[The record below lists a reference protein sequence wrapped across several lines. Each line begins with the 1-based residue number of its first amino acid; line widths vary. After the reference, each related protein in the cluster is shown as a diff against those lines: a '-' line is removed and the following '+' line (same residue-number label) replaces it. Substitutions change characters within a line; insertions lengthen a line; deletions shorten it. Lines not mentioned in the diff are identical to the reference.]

1 MLPTEIH
8 ILGDSLARGIVYQE
22 LRGRY
27 AISRQRCSGA
37 LETVLGAKVA
47 DHSKMGA
54 TTDDGLLV
62 LEALPP
68 VPDGMCA
75 IEFGGNDCDLDWAY
89 VAEHPEESVRAKVP
103 LDRFEEQLRRL
114 VGLARVREMQPVLVS
129 PLPLHAGRYF
139 AWVTRGLNADNVL
152 RALGD
157 VQAIYRWQER
167 YAITVARVSR
177 ELGTPLFD
185 MRDVFLARQREY
197 EGLMCVDGI
206 HPNDEGHRIIAQ
218 AAVEA
223 ARARY
228 LGGSAQTA

>member
-22 LRGRY
+22 SRGRY
-27 AISRQRCSGA
+27 AISRERCSGA
-37 LETVLGAKVA
+37 LETALGAKVVN
-47 DHSKMGA
+47 HSKMGA
-54 TTDDGLLV
+54 TTDDGLAIM
-62 LEALPP
+62 EALPA
-68 VPDGMCA
+68 VPGGMCA

-89 VAEHPEESVRAKVP
+89 VAEHPQEPVLAKVP
-103 LDRFEEQLRRL
+103 IHRFEDQLRRL
-114 VGLARVREMQPVLVS
+114 VGLARDKQMQPVLVS

-139 AWVTRGLNADNVL
+139 AWVTRGLNAEGVL
-152 RALGD
+152 CALGD

-167 YAITVARVSR
+167 YAIAVSRVSR

-197 EGLMCVDGI
+197 EALMCIDGI
-206 HPNDEGHRIIAQ
+206 HPNDDGHRVIAQ

-228 LGGSAQTA
+228 LGGSAQSA